1 MSSRYL
7 CRGLLLATLALP
19 VFATES
25 SNSQVEQPTRAND
38 AVIAPLRAT
47 IIQIHQQN
55 PAVRAAEAAVSA
67 LDAERTSVEQSRHNP
82 SLVFETESAAET
94 TTTIGLSQTIDWNN
108 KRAAAVDVAASELQ
122 AATAELTV
130 ARRRVTADV
139 LMALAE
145 YETAQAIH
153 QLGAQRTDL
162 MKRIADTVSRRR
174 SAGDLGQWD
183 LALARV
189 AYSEASMQQAISS
202 AGFAEARIALRALMG
217 NDTQDPP
224 ALPKQPPAVLTIS
237 DIEVLLDQLPE
248 LMVARNR
255 IDASQARV
263 EVAKRARQPDPTF
276 SARGGRD
283 GSDTLLA
290 LSVEI
295 PLFVRNPM
303 TAPVRV
309 AEHLTV
315 QQTQTYL
322 DLRRQARARL
332 DAALTRYRLMAQAWE
347 AWAAE
352 GRAGLKEQVELSE
365 QLWKAGEL
373 SAADYLLQ
381 AKQSVDTQV
390 AAAELAGRVWQ
401 AAIAYLDTTGRV
413 DAWLGIKH
421 NVNSSNR
428 GETP

>member
-1 MSSRYL
+1 MSSKYF
-7 CRGLLLATLALP
+7 CWGLLLATLALS

-25 SNSQVEQPTRAND
+25 SSSQVEHPTRANE
-38 AVIAPLRAT
+38 AVIATLRAT
-47 IIQIHQQN
+47 IFQIHQQN

-67 LDAERTSVEQSRHNP
+67 LDAERTAVEQSRHNP
-82 SLVFETESAAET
+82 SLVFETESAAEI
-94 TTTIGLSQTIDWNN
+94 TTTIGLSQTIDWND

-122 AATAELTV
+122 AAAAELTV
-130 ARRRVTADV
+130 A
-139 LMALAE
+139 
-145 YETAQAIH
+145 
-153 QLGAQRTDL
+153 
-162 MKRIADTVSRRR
+162 RR
-174 SAGDLGQWD
+174 SAGDLGQGD

-189 AYSEASMQQAISS
+189 AFSEASMQQAISS
-202 AGFAEARIALRALMG
+202 AECAEAKVVLRALTG
-217 NDTQDPP
+217 NDNQDPP
-224 ALPKQPPAVLTIS
+224 TLPKQPPAVLTLS
-237 DIEVLLDQLPE
+237 DIEALLDRIPE
-248 LMVARNR
+248 LVVAQNR
-255 IDASQARV
+255 INASQARV

-309 AEHLTV
+309 AEHQTV
-315 QQTQTYL
+315 QETQTYL

-347 AWAAE
+347 VWVAE
-352 GRAGLKEQVELSE
+352 GRTSLKEQVELSE
-365 QLWKAGEL
+365 QLWQAGEL

-401 AAIAYLDTTGRV
+401 AAIAYLDTAGRV
-413 DAWLGIKH
+413 DEWLGIERK
-421 NVNSSNR
+421 VNTSNR